1 MTLVGLRFAELL
13 RMLLQGFGFL
23 ARSRDGLVSPVKAI
37 VQRMKLCGVVAG
49 DAEGTI
55 PLLMDVL

>member
-1 MTLVGLRFAELL
+1 
-13 RMLLQGFGFL
+13 MLLQGFGFL